1 MGRFDASIYKQD
13 QQQIREFTIFALQ
26 LFSQTLPQTFAV
38 AQGIFYLFFLKLLLI
53 LK

>member
-1 MGRFDASIYKQD
+1 MFGF
-13 QQQIREFTIFALQ
+13 FALQ

-38 AQGIFYLFFLKLLLI
+38 IARIFYLFFLKLLLI